1 MQRMKITN
9 HKYGLLILA
18 TLIIVS
24 LVLGISGW
32 RNERMMQEALYGADS
47 PVAAPHQWFGI
58 SCKSE
63 IRLPDVPFTIQI
75 AHRPG
80 KSRDV
85 VDEAIQQ
92 LPSQNS
98 TPDGTPYSAEMLSS
112 YLIMKTRCFERWQDI
127 FDSWNWM
134 TRGPLDDLLPTD
146 RTPTEA
152 DYRFAILQVLYPD
165 EFDTANRIFPL
176 EAAIHSTLEKER

>member
-1 MQRMKITN
+1 MLRMKITH

-18 TLIIVS
+18 TLILVA

-32 RNERMMQEALYGADS
+32 RNERMMQAALYGADS
-47 PVAAPHQWFGI
+47 PVAAPHEWYGI

-63 IRLPDVPFTIQI
+63 IRLPDIPFTIQI

-80 KSRDV
+80 QSRDV

-98 TPDGTPYSAEMLSS
+98 SKDGTPYSAEMLRS
-112 YLIMKTRCFERWQDI
+112 YIIMKTRCFEKWQDI
-127 FDSWNWM
+127 YDSWNWL
-134 TRGPLDDLLPTD
+134 TRGPLDSLLPTD
-146 RTPTEA
+146 RPPTEA
-152 DYRFAILQVLYPD
+152 EYRFAILQALYPD
-165 EFDTANRIFPL
+165 EFESADRIFPL
-176 EAAIHSTLEKER
+176 EAAIRRTGGQER